1 MNQAAELSYSILR
14 PEIGLGIRI
23 FAWLLMA
30 IPVLAGLAMWQHW
43 HRSRDSKYAVLGM
56 IFAALWTIWSGLQ
69 WAGLLPKLPSYQ
81 FAALLS
87 VLLFVGTLYD
97 WVKCVWGKRP
107 MLGDLLVMSAVVGAV
122 LC

>member
-1 MNQAAELSYSILR
+1 MDQAAELSVSILQ

-23 FAWLLMA
+23 FPWLILA
-30 IPVLAGLAMWQHW
+30 IPVLAGFALWQHW
-43 HRSRDSKYAVLGM
+43 HRSRDSKHAVVGM
-56 IFAALWTIWSGLQ
+56 ILASLWTIWSGLQ

-81 FAALLS
+81 FSALLS

-107 MLGDLLVMSAVVGAV
+107 MLGDLLVVSAIVGV
-122 LC
+122 LLI

>member
-1 MNQAAELSYSILR
+1 MNQAAELSYSILQ

-23 FAWLLMA
+23 FAWLILA
-30 IPVLAGLAMWQHW
+30 IPVLAGFALWQHW
-43 HRSRDSKYAVLGM
+43 HRSRDSKHAVLGM

-69 WAGLLPKLPSYQ
+69 LTGLLPKLHSYQ

-107 MLGDLLVMSAVVGAV
+107 MLGDLLVMSAIVGAV